1 MIMDGLSKFSWQ
13 DIKHNFYNTGELPE
27 SIEKNSPI
35 IQAWEQS
42 KQAGLSPFFKVTSLQ
57 GFPLDHLSLE
67 DQNLAALT
75 EVVLEDIWQLFG
87 QQDVSVYLI
96 NNHSKIIAEK
106 HNSSLGEKYHF
117 LQPGRIIELSTFG
130 AIAPTC
136 SIRSKQPMVMVGHQH
151 YLNEFADYSCA
162 SVPVFNGCGDV
173 LGALNV
179 TSTRGLLATNWLR
192 HLLYQSYVLENKII
206 LSKIKTNQRVLHFQH
221 SKDLLHNAY
230 AGLIVMDEFGQVLKV
245 NQMALKLLNCTVE
258 HLVQQNISDFF
269 VAEHFFQ
276 HQSEASFSIQSH
288 DHAFF
293 YAYLEKVVQKSQ
305 STHKQ
310 IQTSTDIDK
319 AFKALQADIP
329 VLITGET
336 GTGKDYFAQNLHQ
349 KLNSNLPFISIN
361 CGAIPE
367 NLLEAELFGYEGGA
381 FTGAKKQGE
390 KGLIELADQGILF
403 LDEIGD
409 LPLHLQVKIL
419 RVLQDQH
426 FYRVGGRKPIK
437 SSFRL
442 ICATNQNLKKMV
454 EQQSF
459 RSDLYYRIR
468 GFEVYLEP
476 LRLRAD
482 KQSILHSILTSL
494 EVSDWTIQVEQQF
507 NQYAWPGNIRE
518 LIHVLKL
525 STAFK
530 EGTCLEQLCLPES
543 QISSPRLTED
553 SILLQ
558 ANLETV
564 TKRLILQ
571 VLQEEKGNIAR
582 TAKRLNISRTTVYK
596 YLDS

>member
-13 DIKHNFYNTGELPE
+13 DIKQNFYKTGKLPA
-27 SIEKNSPI
+27 SIEKSSPI

-42 KQAGLSPFFKVTSLQ
+42 KQAGLSPFFKVTALHE
-57 GFPLDHLSLE
+57 FPLSYLSLE
-67 DQNLAALT
+67 DQNLADLT
-75 EVVLEDIWQLFG
+75 ETVLGDVWQLFG

-106 HNSSLGEKYHF
+106 HNACLGEKYHF

-136 SIRSKQPMVMVGHQH
+136 SVRSKQPMVMVGHQH

-179 TSTRGLLATNWLR
+179 TSTRGLVATNWLR

-206 LSKIKTNQRVLHFQH
+206 SSTIKKNQRILHFQH
-221 SKDLLHNAY
+221 SKDLLQNAY
-230 AGLIVMDEFGQVLKV
+230 AGLIVIDEFGLILKV

-258 HLVQQNISDFF
+258 SLLNQNISDFF
-269 VAEHFFQ
+269 ISEHFFE
-276 HQSEASFSIQSH
+276 HPKEDSFFIQSQ

-293 YAYLEKVVQKSQ
+293 YAYLESLVKKIP
-305 STHKQ
+305 STSKQ
-310 IQTSTDIDK
+310 ISTSTDIDK

-336 GTGKDYFAQNLHQ
+336 GTGKDYFAQKLHQ

-361 CGAIPE
+361 CGEIPE

-381 FTGAKKQGE
+381 FTSAKKQGE
-390 KGLIELADQGILF
+390 KGLVELADQGILF

-442 ICATNQNLKKMV
+442 ICATNQNLKEMM
-454 EQQSF
+454 EQQLF

-468 GFEVYLEP
+468 GFEVALEP

-494 EVSDWTIQVEQQF
+494 DVSDWTSQVEQQF

-530 EGTCLEQLCLPES
+530 EGICLEQLCLPEDQAS
-543 QISSPRLTED
+543 LPPLNESN
-553 SILLQ
+553 ILRQ

-564 TKRLILQ
+564 TKQLIIQ

-582 TAKRLNISRTTVYK
+582 TAKRLKISRTTVYK

>member
-13 DIKHNFYNTGELPE
+13 DIKQNFYKTGELPA
-27 SIEKNSPI
+27 SIEKSSPI

-42 KQAGLSPFFKVTSLQ
+42 KQAGLSPFFKVTALHE
-57 GFPLDHLSLE
+57 FPLSYLSLE
-67 DQNLAALT
+67 DQNLADLT
-75 EVVLEDIWQLFG
+75 ETVLGDVWQLFG

-106 HNSSLGEKYHF
+106 HNACLGEKYHF

-136 SIRSKQPMVMVGHQH
+136 SVRSKQPMVMVGHQH

-179 TSTRGLLATNWLR
+179 TSTRGLVATNWLR

-206 LSKIKTNQRVLHFQH
+206 LSTIKKNQRILHFQH
-221 SKDLLHNAY
+221 SKDLLQNAY
-230 AGLIVMDEFGQVLKV
+230 AGLIVIDEFGRILKV

-258 HLVQQNISDFF
+258 SLLNQDISDFF
-269 VAEHFFQ
+269 ISEHFFE
-276 HQSEASFSIQSH
+276 HPKEDSFFIQSQ

-293 YAYLEKVVQKSQ
+293 YAYLESLVKKIP
-305 STHKQ
+305 STSKQ
-310 IQTSTDIDK
+310 ISTSTDIDK

-336 GTGKDYFAQNLHQ
+336 GTGKDYFAQKLHQ

-381 FTGAKKQGE
+381 FTSAKKQGE
-390 KGLIELADQGILF
+390 KGLVELADQGILF

-442 ICATNQNLKKMV
+442 ICATNQNLKEMM
-454 EQQSF
+454 EQQLF

-468 GFEVYLEP
+468 GFEVALEP

-494 EVSDWTIQVEQQF
+494 DVSDWTSQVEQQF

-530 EGTCLEQLCLPES
+530 EGICLEQLCLPEDQAS
-543 QISSPRLTED
+543 LPPLNESN
-553 SILLQ
+553 ILRQ

-564 TKRLILQ
+564 TKQLIIQ

-582 TAKRLNISRTTVYK
+582 TAKRLKISRTTVYK

>member
-1 MIMDGLSKFSWQ
+1 MDGLSKLSWQ
-13 DIKHNFYNTGELPE
+13 DIKQNFYMTGELPE

-42 KQAGLSPFFKVTSLQ
+42 KQAGLSPFFKVTSLNE
-57 GFPLDHLSLE
+57 FPLTCLSLE
-67 DQNLAALT
+67 DKTLADLSET
-75 EVVLEDIWQLFG
+75 VLDDVWQLFG
-87 QQDVSVYLI
+87 EQDVSVYLI
-96 NNHSKIIAEK
+96 NNHSKIIAET

-136 SIRSKQPMVMVGHQH
+136 SVRSKQPMVMVGHQH

-162 SVPVFNGCGDV
+162 SVPIFNGCGDV
-173 LGALNV
+173 LGALNI

-206 LSKIKTNQRVLHFQH
+206 LSNIKTNQRILHFQH

-230 AGLIVMDEFGQVLKV
+230 AGLVVIDEFGRILKV
-245 NQMALKLLNCTVE
+245 NQMVLKLLNCTIE
-258 HLVQQNISDFF
+258 QLLNHNISEFF
-269 VAEHFFQ
+269 ISEHFFDYQ
-276 HQSEASFSIQSH
+276 KEDSFFIQSY

-293 YAYLEKVVQKSQ
+293 YAYLETIVQKSQ
-305 STHKQ
+305 STHRQ
-310 IQTSTDIDK
+310 IQTSTDVDK

-329 VLITGET
+329 ILITGET

-349 KLNSNLPFISIN
+349 KLNSSVPFISIN

-390 KGLIELADQGILF
+390 KGLVELADQGILF

-442 ICATNQNLKKMV
+442 ICATNQNLKEMMEK
-454 EQQSF
+454 QLF

-468 GFEVYLEP
+468 GFEVTLEP
-476 LRLRAD
+476 LRLRVD
-482 KQSILHSILTSL
+482 KQLILHSILTSL
-494 EVSDWTIQVEQQF
+494 DVSNWTNQVEQQF
-507 NQYAWPGNIRE
+507 DQYTWPGNIRE

-525 STAFK
+525 SAAFK
-530 EGTCLEQLCLPES
+530 EGTYLEQLCLPEVQVS
-543 QISSPRLTED
+543 LPKLKDTN
-553 SILLQ
+553 ILLQ
-558 ANLETV
+558 DNLETV
-564 TKRLILQ
+564 TKQLIIQ
-571 VLQEEKGNIAR
+571 VLQAENGNIAR
-582 TAKRLNISRTTVYK
+582 TAKRLKISRTTVYK